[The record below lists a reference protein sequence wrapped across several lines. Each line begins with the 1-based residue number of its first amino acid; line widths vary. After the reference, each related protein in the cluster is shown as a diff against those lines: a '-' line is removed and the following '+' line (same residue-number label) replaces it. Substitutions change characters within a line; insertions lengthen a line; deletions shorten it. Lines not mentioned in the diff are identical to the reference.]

1 MTRTATTAPDITDA
15 HQDVIR
21 AALPAARFAEIKAA
35 AMEAGADVLAAFAAQ
50 LTAAEKT
57 RIREALDGAPVDHDA
72 IAAAIGADRYRAIW
86 SEALM
91 PSTPDAQREAV
102 IRAALRRDLTPAE
115 LATLPTN
122 QGAPMKPEEI
132 SGTTSTYRVPVSI
145 DGAPRVTADLVIVEN
160 THWLP
165 NPFPIIPAGWEHI
178 DAAGHWHG
186 FTGDAGILPT
196 LDSDGHATRCRGCK
210 RPDCPGVHLPRYTCR
225 LCGDVVRVP
234 LSRPGSEPLFSA
246 IPMLPSWSALVDHG
260 RLRGARV
267 QARFFFPDG
276 DFRIGVATTGSGRLN
291 GDGPLHTRGAAG
303 VRTTAFH
310 QMRAA

>member
-1 MTRTATTAPDITDA
+1 
-15 HQDVIR
+15 VI
-21 AALPAARFAEIKAA
+21 
-35 AMEAGADVLAAFAAQ
+35 
-50 LTAAEKT
+50 
-57 RIREALDGAPVDHDA
+57 
-72 IAAAIGADRYRAIW
+72 
-86 SEALM
+86 
-91 PSTPDAQREAV
+91 
-102 IRAALRRDLTPAE
+102 
-115 LATLPTN
+115 N
-122 QGAPMKPEEI
+122 PEET

-145 DGAPRVTADLVIVEN
+145 DGAPRVVAELVIVER

-165 NPFPIIPAGWEHI
+165 NPCPVIPAGWEHI

-196 LDSDGHATRCRGCK
+196 LESDGHATRCRGCK

-234 LSRPGSEPLFSA
+234 LGRAGSEPLFSA
-246 IPMLPSWSALVDHG
+246 IPMMPRGSALVDHG
-260 RLRGARV
+260 RPAGTRV

-276 DFRIGVATTGSGRLN
+276 DFRIGVAVAVVGPGPLTGGAPGRLC

-310 QMRAA
+310 QAGPA